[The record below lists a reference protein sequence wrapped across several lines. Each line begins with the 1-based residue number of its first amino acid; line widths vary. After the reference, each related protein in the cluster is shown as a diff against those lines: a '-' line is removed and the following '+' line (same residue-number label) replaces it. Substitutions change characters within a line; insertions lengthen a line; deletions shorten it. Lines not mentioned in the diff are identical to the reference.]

1 VAAEPHP
8 GPSPTVRPGEPEIA
22 VTEVQGNVLPG
33 FRTARVAL
41 VFAEILD
48 RAAAL
53 RFLRRLPVTTCAD
66 VLWYR
71 HGRARPGPGA
81 EPPWT
86 NVAFSFPGLSKVAAD
101 AGAVTDM
108 AFKSGMAARS
118 SLLADP
124 SDPRSDGYAGNW
136 VIGGPPCD
144 DVDLLLILGADDP
157 VRLGARLAELRRRT
171 PAGLRVRHV
180 QLGSV
185 RPPPHAGREHFGF
198 CDDLSQPVVRGRLS
212 DAADDVLPGRVDEAE
227 ERNLVWPGEFLFGY
241 PGQDGLDRRR
251 RGPVVTGGPPWT
263 RDGSLLVVR
272 RLRQDVAAFHAF
284 VRTAAREL
292 AARHPALA
300 GLTPE
305 ALAARLMGRWASG
318 APLVRSPDRDRP
330 ELAAG
335 NDFAYARDGDALG
348 LVCPR
353 AAHVRR
359 AYPRDAAT
367 SALTEANIETHRLLR
382 RSIPYGTATGECG
395 LLFLAYQTSIERQ
408 FEFIT
413 RAWLNNP
420 HLHDTDDGHDPIAG
434 QSFGTGGARERVFT
448 LPIRT
453 AGGGVQRVSMAL
465 ERDWVVPT
473 GGGYFFV
480 PSVGALR
487 DLAAG
492 L

>member
-1 VAAEPHP
+1 VH
-8 GPSPTVRPGEPEIA
+8 A
-22 VTEVQGNVLPG
+22 VQRG
-33 FRTARVAL
+33 AL
-41 VFAEILD
+41 
-48 RAAAL
+48 
-53 RFLRRLPVTTCAD
+53 
-66 VLWYR
+66 
-71 HGRARPGPGA
+71 
-81 EPPWT
+81 
-86 NVAFSFPGLSKVAAD
+86 
-101 AGAVTDM
+101 
-108 AFKSGMAARS
+108 
-118 SLLADP
+118 
-124 SDPRSDGYAGNW
+124 
-136 VIGGPPCD
+136 
-144 DVDLLLILGADDP
+144 
-157 VRLGARLAELRRRT
+157 
-171 PAGLRVRHV
+171 
-180 QLGSV
+180 
-185 RPPPHAGREHFGF
+185 RPPPDAGREPFGF

-212 DAADDVLPGRVDEAE
+212 EADDDVFPGRADDAE
-227 ERNLVWPGEFLFGY
+227 QRNVVWPGEFLFGY
-241 PGQDGLDRRR
+241 PGQDGLDRLRP
-251 RGPVVTGGPPWT
+251 GPVVTGGPSWT

-284 VRTAAREL
+284 VRRAACEL
-292 AARHPALA
+292 ATRHRALA

-305 ALAARLMGRWASG
+305 GLAARLMGRWPSG

-330 ELAAG
+330 QLASG
-335 NDFAYARDGDALG
+335 NDFAYGGDALG
-348 LVCPR
+348 LRCPR

-367 SALTEANIETHRLLR
+367 SALTDANIETHRLLR
-382 RSIPYGTATGECG
+382 RSIPYGARTGECG

-480 PSVGALR
+480 PSARALR
-487 DLAAG
+487 DLADRQ
-492 L
+492 